1 MNFPN
6 DSQFLPGATMPRLS
20 IALLF
25 VSLAQAGLLAAPPVS
40 AVAYSHDGKLLAAG
54 TKGFVY
60 LIDPATGIIAGE
72 YPGQTERV
80 TAVAYSKDGLLAVA
94 SGVPGKSGVIRIYD
108 KTAKPSEIAAHADAI
123 YALDFSPDGKTLA
136 SAGYDRTVKLWTLGA
151 TVKPALTLKD
161 HSDAVYALKFH
172 PEGKLLATGSA
183 DRTVKIWDTATGT
196 RLYSLG
202 DSTDWVYTVAWSRDG
217 KQLCAA
223 GVDKNIRVWNANAE
237 GGKLVQSQFAHQSGV
252 LKLLGP
258 TAEGA
263 IHSVGEDRIVKS
275 WSAATLKETL
285 TLPAKP
291 DSILAAAL
299 RPDGAQMALG
309 RFDGV
314 LELID
319 AKSGKV
325 QQTPLPAKPKE
336 PGTKDR
342 FPRQELKGGTDSAK
356 TAAKIARPATV
367 AAALGRPGEID
378 YFRVEAKAGEQLGFE
393 ILTDILDV
401 KKFDPILALLDER
414 GRVVSESFTGHFG
427 YRAPVAGTYAISV
440 SDKEFRGGADFGYR
454 LSVGPIPIITSVF
467 PLGIPRGTECTVRV
481 RGVNLGVP
489 DGIDVKITAP
499 ATAELGSRIPVPKI
513 GEVAPLGAASVV
525 VGEFASTTDTALT
538 VPGTF
543 DGVLAQAGDSQT
555 IIFDAKKGETL
566 AVEVHA
572 ARLGSKL
579 DSVIEIRDDA
589 GEPVEQTT
597 LRSVLQTYTTF
608 RDHDSNNPGIRLDTW
623 NELRTDDYLFV
634 GSELMRIKALPKN
647 PDDDCQFVQLD
658 GKRLGFRGTTPTHHA
673 QNAPMYKVEFH
684 PPGSKFP
691 PNGLPTFA
699 LHYRNDDGGPGFG
712 KDSFLLFDAPKTGRF
727 RVTLRDA
734 RGAGGEEFGYRLTV
748 RAPKPSYTLRLSP
761 SDPKVW
767 KNSGIPL
774 TVTASRTDGF
784 SGPIRIRFDKLA
796 AGFAAP
802 ETIIEAEQPSATV
815 ALSATGIAGAGAPFR
830 VIGEAT
836 IDGKPVLHEVAG
848 GTPSLVEPGEL
859 STLTSVTAL
868 SVAPGREAKMRV
880 TIARAKGFAGRVP
893 VEVRGLPHGVRVENI
908 GLSGI
913 LILPEESERE
923 VAIFVESW
931 VKPMEVPFVV
941 LSKNEKTGGEFAAKS
956 VLLKIEK

>member
-1 MNFPN
+1 M
-6 DSQFLPGATMPRLS
+6 LRLAYALLL
-20 IALLF
+20 IALA
-25 VSLAQAGLLAAPPVS
+25 VANGLAAPPVS
-40 AVAYSHDGKLLAAG
+40 AVAYSLDGKLLAAG
-54 TKGFVY
+54 SRGVVHI
-60 LIDPATGIIAGE
+60 IDPVTGTIAKE
-72 YPGQTERV
+72 YPNQTERV
-80 TAVAYSKDGLLAVA
+80 TAVAFSKDGILAVA
-94 SGVPGKSGVIRIYD
+94 SGVPGKSGVVRIYD

-151 TVKPALTLKD
+151 TDKPALTLKD

-172 PEGKLLATGSA
+172 PDGKLLATGSA
-183 DRTVKIWDTATGT
+183 DRTVKVWDAATGT
-196 RLYSLG
+196 RLYSLS
-202 DSTDWVYTVAWSRDG
+202 DSTDWVYAVAWSRDG
-217 KQLCAA
+217 KQLYAA
-223 GVDKNIRVWNANAE
+223 GVDKNIRVWNANAD

-285 TLPAKP
+285 TLPANS

-319 AKSGKV
+319 AKTGKG
-325 QQTPLPAKPKE
+325 QQTPLPAKPKD

-342 FPRQELKGGTDSAK
+342 FPRQELKGATDSAK
-356 TAAKIARPATV
+356 TAAKIAWPATV
-367 AAALGRPGEID
+367 AAALDRPGEID
-378 YFRVEAKAGEQLGFE
+378 YFRIDAKAGDELGFE
-393 ILTDILDV
+393 ILTNIGDA
-401 KKFDPILALLDER
+401 KKFDPILTLIDDK
-414 GRVVSESFTGHFG
+414 GRVVSESFTGHLG
-427 YRAPVAGTYAISV
+427 YRAAAAGTYALSV

-467 PLGIPRGTECTVRV
+467 PLGIARGTERAVRV
-481 RGVNLGVP
+481 RGVNLGFP
-489 DGIDVKITAP
+489 DGIDVKVTAP
-499 ATAELGSRIPVPKI
+499 ATAELGSRIPLPKI
-513 GEVAPLGAASVV
+513 GEVAPLGTASVV
-525 VGEFASTTDTALT
+525 MGEFPATIDTALT

-543 DGVLAQAGDSQT
+543 DGVLAKASASQT
-555 IIFDAKKGETL
+555 ITFDAKTGETL
-566 AVEVHA
+566 VVEVQA

-579 DSVIEIRDDA
+579 DSVLEIRDEA
-589 GEPVEQTT
+589 GKPVEQAT
-597 LRSVLQTYTTF
+597 LRSVSQTYTTF

-623 NELRTDDYLFV
+623 NELRTNDYLFV

-658 GKRLGFRGTTPTHHA
+658 GKRLGFLGTTPTHHA

-684 PPGSKFP
+684 PPGSTFP
-691 PNGLPTFA
+691 PNGLPVLP

-712 KDSFLLFDAPKTGRF
+712 KDSFLLFEAPKTGKY
-727 RVTLRDA
+727 RVNLRDA
-734 RGAGGEEFGYRLTV
+734 RGAGGEQFGYRLTV
-748 RAPKPSYTLRLSP
+748 RAPKPNYTLRLSP
-761 SDPKVW
+761 NDPKVW
-767 KNSGIPL
+767 NNSGVPL
-774 TVTASRTDGF
+774 TVTATRSDGF
-784 SGPIRIRFDKLA
+784 TGPIRIRFDKLA

-802 ETIIEAEQPSATV
+802 DTIIEAEQPSATV
-815 ALSATGIAGAGAPFR
+815 ALSATGVAGAGSPFR
-830 VIGEAT
+830 VIGEAM
-836 IDGKPVLHEVAG
+836 IDGKPVVREVAG
-848 GTPSLVEPGEL
+848 GTPSLVLPGD
-859 STLTSVTAL
+859 LTTATNVTAL
-868 SVAPGREAKMRV
+868 TAKPGQESKMKV
-880 TIARAKGFAGRVP
+880 TITRAKGFTGRVP

-923 VAIFVESW
+923 VTIFVESW

-941 LSKNEKTGGEFAAKS
+941 LSKLEKTGGEFAAKS

>member
-202 DSTDWVYTVAWSRDG
+202 DSTDWVYAVAWSRDG

-367 AAALGRPGEID
+367 AASLGRPGEID

-566 AVEVHA
+566 AVEIHA

-623 NELRTDDYLFV
+623 NELRTNDYLFV

-923 VAIFVESW
+923 VTIFVESW